1 MASDDASAGF
11 SNIHRI
17 TVLWTDCDPAGINFY
32 GNYFKWMDEA
42 SYYLFKAAGVRWE
55 EWGSRWNS
63 IGIPLIGAHADF
75 RSPAKFG
82 DQIDI
87 ESRVT
92 EWGRSSFTVT
102 HIFREGERLTAEG
115 WEKRVFCTG
124 TPTDPSSIASAPIPG
139 DIRAALGG

>member
-1 MASDDASAGF
+1 MASDDAAAGF

-42 SYYLFKAAGVRWE
+42 SYYLFKAAGLRWE

-63 IGIPLIGAHADF
+63 IGCPIISAHGDF
-75 RSPAKFG
+75 RSPARFG

-87 ESRVT
+87 ESRVS
-92 EWGRSSFTVT
+92 EWGKSSFTVT
-102 HIFREGERLTAEG
+102 HVFREGERLTAEG
-115 WEKRVFCTG
+115 YEKRVFCTG
-124 TPTDPSSIASAPIPG
+124 TPTDPSSITSAPIPD